1 MKGNVEV
8 GRICKDEEAGEVY
21 IFIDCV
27 NEQ

>member
-8 GRICKDEEAGEVY
+8 GRSSKDKEVGEVY